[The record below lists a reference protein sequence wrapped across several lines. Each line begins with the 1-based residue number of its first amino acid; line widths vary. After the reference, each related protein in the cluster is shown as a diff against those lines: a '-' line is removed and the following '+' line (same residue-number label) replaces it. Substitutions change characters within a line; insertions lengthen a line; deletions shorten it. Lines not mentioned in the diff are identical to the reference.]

1 MVSGCGYVCVL
12 SRTLIHSFL
21 FSLEDNYSNTALARA
36 VMEREE
42 TKDQDL
48 TKKENL
54 KEIVDSLLRH
64 PQVETSVFNNKKK
77 KK

>member
-1 MVSGCGYVCVL
+1 MSTFRYRLTDLVL
-12 SRTLIHSFL
+12 FVFCLTFVY
-21 FSLEDNYSNTALARA
+21 LEDNYGYTALARA
-36 VMEREE
+36 LMEREE
-42 TKDQDL
+42 TQDQDP

-64 PQVETSVFNNKKK
+64 PQVETSVFNSKKK